1 MNDNELNEL
10 IEIRDNA
17 PKCTTIGVDRV
28 IDKSVVVDGDG
39 LFWSLMDFNW
49 WCWSPSEKRWEL
61 DLNHKP
67 DIRPIRSLSD
77 INTIIQLE
85 QQKREL
91 VKSSDWINVRDEL
104 PEKNSEGHALIYRP
118 ESYEKQG
125 CKTQIVPMRMVSK
138 MVDATHW
145 MVAPTPQK
153 DLTND

>member
-91 VKSSDWINVRDEL
+91 ESQIEFKIKECMEL
-104 PEKNSEGHALIYRP
+104 AQACNRWKNSAL
-118 ESYEKQG
+118 
-125 CKTQIVPMRMVSK
+125 TQK
-138 MVDATHW
+138 G
-145 MVAPTPQK
+145 
-153 DLTND
+153 LTNEDN

>member
-1 MNDNELNEL
+1 MTDNELNEL
-10 IEIRDNA
+10 IKIRDNA
-17 PKCTTIGVDRV
+17 PVCSTHIETLASSNIYYLKRFNQYGVFGY
-28 IDKSVVVDGDG
+28 K
-39 LFWSLMDFNW
+39 FWSTDHD
-49 WCWSPSEKRWEL
+49 CWVDSG
-61 DLNHKP
+61 DCTGN
-67 DIRPIRSLSD
+67 IRSLSD